1 MNLRYLLRHLLNRV
15 KFLNKEKPVTYFPP
29 NETRCKCGCGF
40 DITPEARGRFD
51 ALRTAFGMPLTVS
64 GGARCADYNKV
75 KDGAEYSRHIYG
87 DALDFAVPT
96 EYRWK
101 LVYHAMNLGFKGIG
115 INKRFIHID
124 CRPDKNGAIWE
135 Y

>member
-1 MNLRYLLRHLLNRV
+1 M
-15 KFLNKEKPVTYFPP
+15 TYFPP